1 MKTSSDPNS
10 ISQLLLKCGIDLS
23 KIEPEIFTTK
33 EITILDKSLGVVKS
47 YGDKNQ
53 KFWKFNEIEINEF
66 LNGKRTIIFSL
77 FPASREDINEIVNE
91 LFKMFGIDSSQRRKF
106 LPYELVIFE
115 KETFSP
121 NSTRQWIDF
130 IDYQVDLKGYLDTEI
145 ITLTLL
151 EK

>member
-1 MKTSSDPNS
+1 
-10 ISQLLLKCGIDLS
+10 
-23 KIEPEIFTTK
+23 
-33 EITILDKSLGVVKS
+33 
-47 YGDKNQ
+47 
-53 KFWKFNEIEINEF
+53 
-66 LNGKRTIIFSL
+66 
-77 FPASREDINEIVNE
+77 
-91 LFKMFGIDSSQRRKF
+91 MFGIDSSQRRKF